1 MSYRNY
7 SNCSL
12 RKSISVPFFADPQIA
27 FPQKMQQNR
36 LRGRFF
42 KKSFFGKIE
51 AKAYPGIFHVE
62 RIYFLPSPPQK
73 NPLRWWFFNRQASY
87 MSNLGVSNRF
97 FFGDARSR
105 LITCCHGERAEP
117 WELSRPEKSSSDGSD
132 FVIIILKEKDHLR
145 FLLPKKIEGLFEKSL
160 GFSQNWSNFFFLGT
174 SKTTEISNRH
184 NWESMKW
191 WHQKCHAMI
200 DTKKTSPAELPT
212 CGPIATTPWT
222 P

>member
-1 MSYRNY
+1 MTMENPPFEDVMSYRNY

-97 FFGDARSR
+97 FFWGCQEQIDYLLPRWESWA
-105 LITCCHGERAEP
+105 LRAEP
-117 WELSRPEKSSSDGSD
+117 ARE
-132 FVIIILKEKDHLR
+132 IIIGWIWFCHHHLEGKR
-145 FLLPKKIEGLFEKSL
+145 PFAFPFTKK
-160 GFSQNWSNFFFLGT
+160 NWRAFWEISWVFPELVQFFFFGNF
-174 SKTTEISNRH
+174 KNHR
-184 NWESMKW
+184 NFK
-191 WHQKCHAMI
+191 
-200 DTKKTSPAELPT
+200 
-212 CGPIATTPWT
+212 
-222 P
+222 